1 MDEDIIED
9 DIFWADFNIFHDE
22 RGFFSP
28 IPFLDSTWVQS
39 NISFNKKK
47 HTFRGLHYQEGEFAQ
62 KKIVFVLKGEIIDFL
77 YHLERKT
84 LHEFH
89 LKAGEYIIVPRE
101 YAHGFT
107 TLKKNTWVQ
116 YFVDRPYSSQN
127 ERIINAKGLVSKKYM
142 KVISQKDKEA

>member
-1 MDEDIIED
+1 MDMDKNIS
-9 DIFWADFNIFHDE
+9 WGDFDIFHDK

-28 IPFLDSTWVQS
+28 ISLLDNSWVQS

-62 KKIVFVLKGEIIDFL
+62 KKIVFVLKGEIYDYL
-77 YHLERKT
+77 YDLKNKT
-84 LHEFH
+84 LHQYH
-89 LKAGEYIIVPRE
+89 LRAGEYIVVPKE

-107 TLKKNTWVQ
+107 TLKKNTLIQ
-116 YFVDRPYSSQN
+116 YFVDKPYSPQN